1 MSPKVNERF
10 GAGAFAWKTGIVQS
24 IVAVAISEDHEI
36 SLVSM
41 LSIEVHEIV
50 GAICVSHVIK
60 VTIEVHEV
68 SMLSL
73 EVHEVSMLSL
83 EVHEVS
89 LVFIL
94 EVIMIVISI
103 EENDDVFINRF
114 DGSTGG
120 FDGTSGVG
128 GTLRHV
134 FERFS
139 RVGSSDGFVTAVGG
153 SDRHVFER
161 FSRVGSTGGF
171 VAAVGGSD
179 RHVFERFSRVGS
191 SDGFV
196 AAVGSADRH
205 VLEGFARYGFDG
217 NGRNGFDGG
226 FLSEKSFP
234 EGKLLEGFL
243 GWRVRSIG
251 ESVN

>member
-1 MSPKVNERF
+1 MSQKVNERF

-36 SLVSM
+36 SLVVSM

-60 VTIEVHEV
+60 VTIEVHEIVGAICVSHVIKVTVEVHEV

-103 EENDDVFINRF
+103 EENDKVFINRF

-120 FDGTSGVG
+120 FDGTSGLG

-134 FERFS
+134 FE
-139 RVGSSDGFVTAVGG
+139 
-153 SDRHVFER
+153 
-161 FSRVGSTGGF
+161 
-171 VAAVGGSD
+171 
-179 RHVFERFSRVGS
+179 
-191 SDGFV
+191 
-196 AAVGSADRH
+196 
-205 VLEGFARYGFDG
+205 
-217 NGRNGFDGG
+217 
-226 FLSEKSFP
+226 
-234 EGKLLEGFL
+234 
-243 GWRVRSIG
+243 
-251 ESVN
+251 

>member
-120 FDGTSGVG
+120 FDGTSGLG

-139 RVGSSDGFVTAVGG
+139 RVGSSDGFVT
-153 SDRHVFER
+153 
-161 FSRVGSTGGF
+161 
-171 VAAVGGSD
+171 AVGGSD

-243 GWRVRSIG
+243 GWRVGSIG